1 MSAFDLGK
9 RHPDALAQ
17 MVHDVPAGTR
27 PVARPRKFIVT
38 GRKRVRSGIAVL
50 VPVIVL
56 LTCVVAF
63 AAGDREDCAD
73 AENPDQK
80 IASCSRVIA
89 DDAESAPNRAHAYR
103 NRGAAHYD
111 KSEFDRAIADFS
123 EAVKI
128 DANVVPPYF
137 ALAYSRRGLASAEK
151 KDYDQAIADYSE
163 AIKLNPTSI
172 EVYKDRGNTYSN
184 KNDYDRA
191 IADFSQAIKLD
202 PNYALA
208 YNNRG
213 FAYFRKNDFDRAI
226 VDYTEAVKR
235 NPNYALAYN
244 NRGNAYFRKSDYD
257 LAISDY
263 SEAIRRNSNYAI
275 AYDNRGFAYAQ
286 KNDYDR
292 ALADYDEAVGRNPR
306 LASAYAHRGVLYQ
319 AKGDYDHSIAD
330 LTEAIARD
338 SASVYAY
345 QRRCSAYYSKKN
357 YDAAIADCSEA
368 IRLNPNDD
376 VARST
381 RGFVYAS
388 KRDYDA
394 ALADGNEAI
403 RLNPKS
409 GLGYNSR
416 GNAYS
421 AKREYEAA
429 IADFSEAIR
438 LSPKM
443 FVAYGNRGNTYRN
456 QGNLDLAI
464 ADFDRAIEINPKY
477 FQAYNLRGRIYAARS
492 DHNRAIS
499 EYTDAIKLDPVYVE
513 AYVNRGLA
521 YEALGLTANANSDF
535 RRAQSIDPSD
545 QVSKARLAASPP
557 QASQAVTA
565 ADGGANTPVDVGA
578 ISAAMSRLSIAL
590 PMDIAAAGPVKK
602 PLDDLNREPCDQQA
616 IVALGLALDKIGR
629 KREAANAQ
637 LSFSKAC
644 GGYAPSLKMAAN
656 MLLALSDYAGAA
668 TAATELVNLNPH
680 DDGNFYLRATAYD
693 RGGSS
698 RKAIDDYLAAI
709 ELFGNKAAISSD
721 SYLAVA
727 RNYEKLGQ
735 FCDAGSIIEAW
746 VALNPTRND
755 SSRMQAIIADYN
767 AKGKCEAANSRS
779 EELFRRPLNNSV
791 LKLPVVINGVHGTF
805 IMDTGAKWVSMYS
818 AFAEK
823 AKVQIDQESKVK
835 LYTANG
841 VTEGKRG
848 HAATI
853 QLRSLQAKDVDVVV
867 QSGGQGSYGQGVDGL
882 LGLSFLSRFK
892 VSIDTQTV
900 KIANRNA
907 K

>member
-1 MSAFDLGK
+1 MSAFDVGR
-9 RHPDALAQ
+9 RHPGALAQ
-17 MVHDVPAGTR
+17 MVHDVPAGTK
-27 PVARPRKFIVT
+27 PVARQRNFIVT
-38 GRKRVRSGIAVL
+38 GRRVRSGIAVV
-50 VPVIVL
+50 VPVIL
-56 LTCVVAF
+56 LFTCVVVF
-63 AAGDREDCAD
+63 AASDREDCAD
-73 AENPDQK
+73 ADNPDQK

-89 DDAESAPNRAHAYR
+89 DDAESAPNRAHAYG
-103 NRGAAHYD
+103 NRGASYYD
-111 KSEFDRAIADFS
+111 KGAFDRAIADFS

-151 KDYDQAIADYSE
+151 KDYDQAIAYYSE
-163 AIKLNPTSI
+163 AIKLNPSSI
-172 EVYKDRGNTYSN
+172 EVYKDRGVAYGN
-184 KNDYDRA
+184 KNDYERA
-191 IADFSQAIKLD
+191 IDDFSQAIKLD

-213 FAYFRKNDFDRAI
+213 FAYFRKNDLDRAI

-244 NRGNAYFRKSDYD
+244 NRGNAYFRKNDYD
-257 LAISDY
+257 QAISDY
-263 SEAIRRNSNYAI
+263 SEAIRRNSNYPI

-286 KNDYDR
+286 KNDYDH
-292 ALADYDEAVGRNPR
+292 ALADYDEAVRRNPR
-306 LASAYAHRGVLYQ
+306 LASSYAHRGVLYH
-319 AKGDYDHSIAD
+319 ARGNYDRSIAD
-330 LTEAIARD
+330 LNEAIARD
-338 SASVYAY
+338 SSYVYAY
-345 QRRCSAYYSKKN
+345 ERRCNAHYAKKN

-368 IRLNPNDD
+368 IRLNPKDD
-376 VARST
+376 FALSV
-381 RGFVYAS
+381 RGFAHAA

-394 ALADGNEAI
+394 AIADGNEAI

-409 GLGYNSR
+409 GSGYNSR
-416 GNAYS
+416 GAAHS

-429 IADFSEAIR
+429 IADFSEAVR
-438 LSPKM
+438 LTPKM
-443 FVAYGNRGNTYRN
+443 FAAYGNRGNAYRN

-464 ADFDRAIEINPKY
+464 ADFDQAIDINPNY
-477 FQAYNLRGRIYAARS
+477 FQGYNYRGLIYAARG

-499 EYTDAIKLDPVYVE
+499 EYTEAIRLAPAYVE
-513 AYVNRGLA
+513 AYLNRGLA
-521 YEALGLTANANSDF
+521 YKALGLTANANSDF
-535 RRAQSIDPSD
+535 QLAQSIDPSN
-545 QVSKARLAASPP
+545 QVSKSQLAASLPGP
-557 QASQAVTA
+557 LQTMTGADSGVDTPIDIDAV
-565 ADGGANTPVDVGA
+565 
-578 ISAAMSRLSIAL
+578 SAAMNRLSIAL
-590 PMDIAAAGPVKK
+590 PMDIAGAGSVKRS
-602 PLDDLNREPCDQQA
+602 LDDLNREPCDQQA
-616 IVALGLALDKIGR
+616 IVALGLALDKVGR

-644 GGYAPSLKMAAN
+644 GGYAPSLKMAVN
-656 MLLALSDYAGAA
+656 MLLALSDYASAA
-668 TAATELVNLNPH
+668 TAATELINLNPH

-698 RKAIDDYLAAI
+698 RKAIDDYLTAI

-779 EELFRRPLNNSV
+779 EELFRRPPNNNV
-791 LKLPVVINGVHGTF
+791 LKLLVVINGVRGTF

-892 VSIDTQTV
+892 VSIDAQTV

>member
-1 MSAFDLGK
+1 MSAFDDGK
-9 RHPDALAQ
+9 RHPGALAQ
-17 MVHDVPAGTR
+17 MVHDVPSGTKWA
-27 PVARPRKFIVT
+27 ARLRKFIAT
-38 GRKRVRSGIAVL
+38 RWRMRSGIAVT
-50 VPVIVL
+50 VPVILL
-56 LTCVVAF
+56 LTCVAVF
-63 AAGDREDCAD
+63 AASDREDCAD
-73 AENPDQK
+73 ADNPDQK
-80 IASCSRVIA
+80 IASCSRVIT
-89 DDAESAPNRAHAYR
+89 DDAESAPDRAQAYS
-103 NRGAAHYD
+103 NRGAAYYD

-128 DANVVPPYF
+128 DANIVAPYF
-137 ALAYSRRGLASAEK
+137 ALAYSRRGLAAAEK

-172 EVYKDRGNTYSN
+172 EVYKDRGNAHSN

-213 FAYFRKNDFDRAI
+213 FAYFRKNDLDRAI
-226 VDYTEAVKR
+226 VDYSEAVKR

-244 NRGNAYFRKSDYD
+244 NRGNAHFRKNDYD

-263 SEAIRRNSNYAI
+263 SEAIKRNSNYAI

-292 ALADYDEAVGRNPR
+292 ALSDYDEAVRRNPR
-306 LASAYAHRGVLYQ
+306 LASAYAHRGVLHG
-319 AKGDYDHSIAD
+319 AKGDYDRSIAD

-338 SASVYAY
+338 SNYVYAY
-345 QRRCSAYYSKKN
+345 EMRCGTHYSKKN

-368 IRLNPNDD
+368 IRLNPKDA
-376 VARST
+376 VAHST
-381 RGFVYAS
+381 RSFVHAA

-403 RLNPKS
+403 RLNPQS
-409 GLGYNSR
+409 GSGYNSR

-443 FVAYGNRGNTYRN
+443 FAAFGNRGNTYRN
-456 QGNLDLAI
+456 QGSLDLAI
-464 ADFDRAIEINPKY
+464 ADFDQAIEINPKY
-477 FQAYNLRGRIYAARS
+477 FRAYNLRGLIYAARG
-492 DHNRAIS
+492 DHNRAIA
-499 EYTDAIKLDPVYVE
+499 EYTEAVKLDPVYVE

-521 YEALGLTANANSDF
+521 YEALGLTANATSDF

-545 QVSKARLAASPP
+545 QVSKAHLAASPP
-557 QASQAVTA
+557 QASPAATA
-565 ADGGANTPVDVGA
+565 EDGGANAPVDVGA

-590 PMDIAAAGPVKK
+590 PMDTAAAGPVKK

-668 TAATELVNLNPH
+668 TAATELINLNPH
-680 DDGNFYLRATAYD
+680 DDGNFYLRAVAYD

-698 RKAIDDYLAAI
+698 RKAIDDYLTAV

-721 SYLAVA
+721 SYLAAA
-727 RNYEKLGQ
+727 RNYEKLSQ
-735 FCDAGSIIEAW
+735 FCDARSIVEAW
-746 VALNPTRND
+746 VALNPARND
-755 SSRMQAIIADYN
+755 SSRIQAIIADYN
-767 AKGKCEAANSRS
+767 AKGKCEAANSRA
-779 EELFRRPLNNSV
+779 EELFRRPPNNAV
-791 LKLPVVINGVHGTF
+791 LKLQVVINGVRGTF
-805 IMDTGAKWVSMYS
+805 IMDTGATFVSMNR

-823 AKVQIDQESKVK
+823 AKVQIDRESTVK
-835 LYTANG
+835 LHTANG
-841 VTEGKRG
+841 DVDGKRG

-853 QLRSLQAKDVDVVV
+853 QVRSLLAKDVVVVV
-867 QSGGQGSYGQGVDGL
+867 QSGPFGPGVDGL

-892 VSIDTQTV
+892 VSIDPQTV

>member
-1 MSAFDLGK
+1 
-9 RHPDALAQ
+9 
-17 MVHDVPAGTR
+17 
-27 PVARPRKFIVT
+27 
-38 GRKRVRSGIAVL
+38 
-50 VPVIVL
+50 
-56 LTCVVAF
+56 
-63 AAGDREDCAD
+63 
-73 AENPDQK
+73 
-80 IASCSRVIA
+80 
-89 DDAESAPNRAHAYR
+89 
-103 NRGAAHYD
+103 
-111 KSEFDRAIADFS
+111 
-123 EAVKI
+123 
-128 DANVVPPYF
+128 
-137 ALAYSRRGLASAEK
+137 
-151 KDYDQAIADYSE
+151 
-163 AIKLNPTSI
+163 
-172 EVYKDRGNTYSN
+172 
-184 KNDYDRA
+184 
-191 IADFSQAIKLD
+191 
-202 PNYALA
+202 
-208 YNNRG
+208 
-213 FAYFRKNDFDRAI
+213 
-226 VDYTEAVKR
+226 
-235 NPNYALAYN
+235 
-244 NRGNAYFRKSDYD
+244 
-257 LAISDY
+257 
-263 SEAIRRNSNYAI
+263 
-275 AYDNRGFAYAQ
+275 
-286 KNDYDR
+286 
-292 ALADYDEAVGRNPR
+292 
-306 LASAYAHRGVLYQ
+306 
-319 AKGDYDHSIAD
+319 
-330 LTEAIARD
+330 
-338 SASVYAY
+338 
-345 QRRCSAYYSKKN
+345 
-357 YDAAIADCSEA
+357 
-368 IRLNPNDD
+368 
-376 VARST
+376 
-381 RGFVYAS
+381 
-388 KRDYDA
+388 
-394 ALADGNEAI
+394 
-403 RLNPKS
+403 
-409 GLGYNSR
+409 
-416 GNAYS
+416 
-421 AKREYEAA
+421 
-429 IADFSEAIR
+429 
-438 LSPKM
+438 M

-464 ADFDRAIEINPKY
+464 ADFDRAIEINPQY

-779 EELFRRPLNNSV
+779 RAFQTPTEQQRAEIAGRHQRCARHLHYGYRRKMGVNVQRVCGKGESANRSGKQSQIVHCKRRHRGQAWSRCNDSV
-791 LKLPVVINGVHGTF
+791 AL
-805 IMDTGAKWVSMYS
+805 
-818 AFAEK
+818 
-823 AKVQIDQESKVK
+823 
-835 LYTANG
+835 
-841 VTEGKRG
+841 
-848 HAATI
+848 AA
-853 QLRSLQAKDVDVVV
+853 
-867 QSGGQGSYGQGVDGL
+867 GQGCRRRRSERGP
-882 LGLSFLSRFK
+882 R
-892 VSIDTQTV
+892 
-900 KIANRNA
+900 
-907 K
+907 

>member
-1 MSAFDLGK
+1 MSAFDVGK
-9 RHPDALAQ
+9 RRPDALAQ
-17 MVHDVPAGTR
+17 MVHDVPAGTKPAVR
-27 PVARPRKFIVT
+27 LRKFIVT

-111 KSEFDRAIADFS
+111 KREFDRAIADFS

-128 DANVVPPYF
+128 DANVVPQYF

-151 KDYDQAIADYSE
+151 KDYDRAIVDYSE

-172 EVYKDRGNTYSN
+172 EVYKDRGVAYGN
-184 KNDYDRA
+184 KNDYDHA
-191 IADFSQAIKLD
+191 IADYSQAIKLD

-226 VDYTEAVKR
+226 VDYTEAVRR

-257 LAISDY
+257 RAISDY
-263 SEAIRRNSNYAI
+263 SEAIKRNSNYPI

-286 KNDYDR
+286 KNEYDR
-292 ALADYDEAVGRNPR
+292 ALADYDEAVRRNPR
-306 LASAYAHRGVLYQ
+306 LASAYAHRGVLHH
-319 AKGDYDHSIAD
+319 AKGNYDRAIAD
-330 LTEAIARD
+330 LNEAIARD
-338 SASVYAY
+338 STYVYAY
-345 QRRCSAYYSKKN
+345 ERRCSAQYAKKS

-368 IRLNPNDD
+368 IRLNPKDD
-376 VARST
+376 FAHST
-381 RGFVYAS
+381 RGFAYAA

-394 ALADGNEAI
+394 AIADGNEAI

-409 GLGYNSR
+409 GSGYNSR
-416 GNAYS
+416 GAAHS
-421 AKREYEAA
+421 ARREYEAA
-429 IADFSEAIR
+429 IADFSEAIS

-443 FVAYGNRGNTYRN
+443 VAAYGNRGIAYRN
-456 QGNLDLAI
+456 QGNLDLAM
-464 ADFDRAIEINPKY
+464 ADFDQAIEINPGY
-477 FQAYNLRGRIYAARS
+477 FQGYNYRGLVYAARGDYS
-492 DHNRAIS
+492 RAVS
-499 EYTDAIKLDPVYVE
+499 EYTEAVKLAPAYAE

-521 YEALGLTANANSDF
+521 YKALGLTANANSDF
-535 RRAQSIDPSD
+535 RLAQSIDPSD
-545 QVSKARLAASPP
+545 QVSKSQLAAIPP
-557 QASQAVTA
+557 AASQTITGADNRVDIPIDIDAV
-565 ADGGANTPVDVGA
+565 
-578 ISAAMSRLSIAL
+578 SATMNRLSIAL
-590 PMDIAAAGPVKK
+590 PMDMAGAGSVRK
-602 PLDDLNREPCDQQA
+602 PLDDLSREPCDQQA
-616 IVALGLALDKIGR
+616 IMALGLALDKIGR

-644 GGYAPSLKMAAN
+644 GGYAPSLKMAVN

-668 TAATELVNLNPH
+668 TMATELINLNPH
-680 DDGNFYLRATAYD
+680 DDGNFYLRAVAYD
-693 RGGSS
+693 RGGSI
-698 RKAIDDYLAAI
+698 RKAIDDYLTAI
-709 ELFGNKAAISSD
+709 ELFANKAAISSD
-721 SYLAVA
+721 SYLAAA

-735 FCDAGSIIEAW
+735 FCNAGSIIEAW
-746 VALNPTRND
+746 VALNPARND
-755 SSRMQAIIADYN
+755 STRVQAIIADYN
-767 AKGKCEAANSRS
+767 AKGKCEAANSRA
-779 EELFRRPLNNSV
+779 EEVFRRPLNNGV
-791 LKLPVVINGVHGTF
+791 LKLPVVINGVRGTF
-805 IMDTGAKWVSMYS
+805 IMDTGATFVAMNN

-823 AKVQIDQESKVK
+823 AKVQIDRDSTVK
-835 LYTANG
+835 LHTANG
-841 VTEGKRG
+841 VVDGKRG

-853 QLRSLQAKDVDVVV
+853 QLRSLQATDVIIVV
-867 QSGGQGSYGQGVDGL
+867 QSGPFGQGVDGL
-882 LGLSFLSRFK
+882 LGLSFLSHFK
-892 VSIDTQTV
+892 VSIDSQTV

>member
-1 MSAFDLGK
+1 MSAFDVGK
-9 RHPDALAQ
+9 RRPDALAQ
-17 MVHDVPAGTR
+17 MVHDVPAGTKPAVR
-27 PVARPRKFIVT
+27 LRKFTVT

-111 KSEFDRAIADFS
+111 KREFDRAIADFS

-128 DANVVPPYF
+128 DANVVPQYF

-151 KDYDQAIADYSE
+151 KDYDRAIVDYSE

-172 EVYKDRGNTYSN
+172 EVYKDRGVAYGN
-184 KNDYDRA
+184 KNDYDHA
-191 IADFSQAIKLD
+191 IADYSQAIKLD

-226 VDYTEAVKR
+226 VDYTEAVRR

-257 LAISDY
+257 RAISDY
-263 SEAIRRNSNYAI
+263 SEAIKRNSNYPI

-286 KNDYDR
+286 KNEYDR
-292 ALADYDEAVGRNPR
+292 ALADYDEAVRRNPR
-306 LASAYAHRGVLYQ
+306 LASAYAHRGVLHH
-319 AKGDYDHSIAD
+319 AKGNYDRAIAD
-330 LTEAIARD
+330 LNEAIARD
-338 SASVYAY
+338 STYVYAY
-345 QRRCSAYYSKKN
+345 ERRCSAQYAKKS

-368 IRLNPNDD
+368 IRLNPKDD
-376 VARST
+376 FAHST
-381 RGFVYAS
+381 RGFAYAA

-394 ALADGNEAI
+394 AIADGNEAI

-409 GLGYNSR
+409 GSGYNSR
-416 GNAYS
+416 GAAHS
-421 AKREYEAA
+421 ARREYEAA
-429 IADFSEAIR
+429 IADFSEAIS

-443 FVAYGNRGNTYRN
+443 VAAYGNRGIAYRN
-456 QGNLDLAI
+456 QGNLDLAM
-464 ADFDRAIEINPKY
+464 ADFDQAIEINPGY
-477 FQAYNLRGRIYAARS
+477 FQGYNYRGLVYAARGDYS
-492 DHNRAIS
+492 RAVS
-499 EYTDAIKLDPVYVE
+499 EYTEAVKLAPAYAE

-521 YEALGLTANANSDF
+521 YKALGLTANANSDF
-535 RRAQSIDPSD
+535 RLAQSIDPSD
-545 QVSKARLAASPP
+545 QVSKSQLAAIPP
-557 QASQAVTA
+557 AASQTITGADNRVDIPIDIDAV
-565 ADGGANTPVDVGA
+565 
-578 ISAAMSRLSIAL
+578 SATMNRLSIAL
-590 PMDIAAAGPVKK
+590 PMDMAGAGSVRK
-602 PLDDLNREPCDQQA
+602 PLDDLSREPCDQQA
-616 IVALGLALDKIGR
+616 IMALGLALDKIGR

-644 GGYAPSLKMAAN
+644 GGYAPSLKMAVN

-668 TAATELVNLNPH
+668 TMATELINLNPH
-680 DDGNFYLRATAYD
+680 DDGNFYLRAVAYD
-693 RGGSS
+693 RGGSI
-698 RKAIDDYLAAI
+698 RKAIDDYLTAI
-709 ELFGNKAAISSD
+709 ELFANKAAISSD
-721 SYLAVA
+721 SYLAAA

-735 FCDAGSIIEAW
+735 FCNAGSIIEAW
-746 VALNPTRND
+746 VALNPARND
-755 SSRMQAIIADYN
+755 STRVQAIIADYN
-767 AKGKCEAANSRS
+767 AKGKCEAANSRA
-779 EELFRRPLNNSV
+779 EEVFRRPLNNGV
-791 LKLPVVINGVHGTF
+791 LKLPVVINGVRGTF
-805 IMDTGAKWVSMYS
+805 IMDTGATFVAMNN

-823 AKVQIDQESKVK
+823 AKVQIDRDSTVK
-835 LYTANG
+835 LHTANG
-841 VTEGKRG
+841 VVDGKRG

-853 QLRSLQAKDVDVVV
+853 QLRSLQAKDVIIVV
-867 QSGGQGSYGQGVDGL
+867 QSGPFGQGVDGL